1 MTAFTDWAV
10 GLCAAG
16 VACALLRMLCP
27 EGAMNSAMRVI
38 TAMLFF
44 CCLLSPIGMLRELFA
59 DGFLRVDAS
68 APPPSSALSERVDE
82 QATAIIEH
90 VLLEDATARLGE
102 ITVKRVEILC
112 ASTDAQSSMVIERI
126 KVVFDKE
133 EHPLGSSAIAV
144 LEQAWGV
151 PVEVYYSDA
160 D

>member
-27 EGAMNSAMRVI
+27 EGAMNTAMRVI

-44 CCLLSPIGMLRELFA
+44 CCLLSPLGILREVFA

-68 APPPSSALSERVDE
+68 APPPLSALTERVDE
-82 QATAIIEH
+82 QATAIIER
-90 VLLEDATARLGE
+90 VLLQDATERLE
-102 ITVKRVEILC
+102 TMTIKRVEIVR
-112 ASTDAQSSMVIERI
+112 ASSNTPNGVAVERV

-133 EHPLGSSAIAV
+133 EHPLGSSAAAV

-160 D
+160 N